1 MTDETQAWACEAVH
15 PGKKHSGAWV
25 TYPDDTRLPPVY
37 TTLAN
42 VCARVAAA
50 LDAAWAQGD
59 ADTLRFFGAS
69 KDADGTITINMP
81 KYHAAHTGHDINCC
95 ERGEAIRREA
105 RAECA
110 RVVAGALGC
119 VDYASGWSHGFYCN
133 AGGAD
138 GHSCTRVAAAIDAL
152 RDAAGTQQ

>member
-1 MTDETQAWACEAVH
+1 MTDEARAWACEVVH
-15 PGKKHSGAWV
+15 PGQKHPGVWL
-25 TYPDDTRLPPVY
+25 TFPDDT
-37 TTLAN
+37 TDTLAN

-50 LDAAWAQGD
+50 LDAARAEGD

-95 ERGEAIRREA
+95 ERGEAIRRDA

-152 RDAAGTQQ
+152 DEGGKP

>member
-1 MTDETQAWACEAVH
+1 MRGMLISV
-15 PGKKHSGAWV
+15 K
-25 TYPDDTRLPPVY
+25 
-37 TTLAN
+37 
-42 VCARVAAA
+42 ARCKFCGCKPCDCIYKNSYGERVV
-50 LDAAWAQGD
+50 DAK
-59 ADTLRFFGAS
+59 S
-69 KDADGTITINMP
+69 
-81 KYHAAHTGHDINCC
+81 
-95 ERGEAIRREA
+95 ERDA

-152 RDAAGTQQ
+152 GEGGRT